1 MKVNTREVGKVTVI
15 DLSGKITIGK
25 GDLILREAVDGVLKN
40 GKDRILLNMGDVSY
54 MDSAGIGELVACY
67 KRVVEKKGLMKLVN
81 PGGRVQD
88 LLALTKLDEYFETY
102 QSEGEALASF
112 AG

>member
-1 MKVNTREVGKVTVI
+1 MKANVRKIGKVTVV
-15 DLSGKITIGK
+15 DLSGKITIGS
-25 GDLILREAVDGVLKN
+25 GDVVLKETVQRLFDEGHKN
-40 GKDRILLNMGDVSY
+40 IVLNLSGVSY

-67 KRVVEKKGLMKLVN
+67 KRVVEKKGEMKLVN

-88 LLALTKLDEYFETY
+88 LLALTKLDEYFETFH
-102 QSEGEALASF
+102 SEAEALASF